1 MIDSLMAS
9 SAEKSTTGKNSSD
22 TAEKGSQ
29 ISATSTYFLNF
40 SFFKVD
46 SKWRWLNELGKEE
59 AQKNLRV

>member
-9 SAEKSTTGKNSSD
+9 SAEKSTGKNSSD

-40 SFFKVD
+40 SFFLPVTALKFMD
-46 SKWRWLNELGKEE
+46 SLIMLLNS
-59 AQKNLRV
+59 